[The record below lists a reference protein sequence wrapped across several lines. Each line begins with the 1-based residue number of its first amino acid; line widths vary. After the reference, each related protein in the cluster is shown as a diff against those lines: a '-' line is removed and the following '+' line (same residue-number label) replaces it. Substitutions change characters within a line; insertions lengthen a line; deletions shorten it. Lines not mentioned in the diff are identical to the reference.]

1 MRVSD
6 LLVKTA
12 AAFEQKTAAIH
23 LGRSI
28 TYGELYRS
36 SAALSAR
43 LKKLNLPPF
52 SRAAI
57 LFENSI
63 DYIICYFAAY
73 LADLVPVPLDTSL
86 APENL
91 NQILADSGASVFM
104 VQSKYRR
111 QLDTILGK
119 DLLLRLLVSDRT
131 VPVADSFPP
140 VETLSDII
148 ETPSPVPGLTR
159 AAASFKP
166 PDEAPHELAAI
177 FYTSGSTG
185 EPKGVMLSHRN
196 LVSNTLAT
204 VQYLGLGKDDSVLVI
219 LPFYYIY
226 GNSLLLTHVATGGH
240 VVIDN
245 RFTYP
250 EVVLD
255 ALEESKATGFA
266 GVPSTFMIALNKSTM
281 AKRKLADLRY
291 ITQAGGAMAP
301 EVTRRLM
308 AACPRQKLWVMYGQT
323 EASPRVTYL
332 PPERLGEKLGS
343 IGIPVPG
350 VEVRILD
357 ESGKEIPDGE
367 SGEIAVGGPNVM
379 LGYWNQPEATAE
391 VLRDGW
397 LITGDLARKD
407 QDGYIYVVG
416 RKREIIKSA
425 GHRISTKEIEECL
438 LEHEAIAE
446 AAVFGVPDDILGEAI
461 HAVLVLRPA
470 SKCDDK
476 QIQSFCQ
483 KHLAAF
489 KVPRSVRFVDALPK
503 NQSGKVNKLQLKED
517 ELKAAGKGDSSAR
530 S

>member
-1 MRVSD
+1 MKVSD
-6 LLVKTA
+6 LLVNTA
-12 AAFEQKTAAIH
+12 AAFEPKTAAIH
-23 LGRSI
+23 LGRTI

-36 SAALSAR
+36 SAALAER
-43 LKKLNLPPF
+43 LKKLNLPGG

-63 DYIICYFAAY
+63 DYVICYFASFMAE
-73 LADLVPVPLDTSL
+73 LVTVPLDTSL

-91 NQILADSGASVFM
+91 NYILADCSARVFM

-111 QLDTILGK
+111 QLDGILGNN
-119 DLLLRLLVSDRT
+119 LSLNLIVSDRAI
-131 VPVADSFPP
+131 PVADSFPP
-140 VETLSDII
+140 VETIGGIVEDTSSI
-148 ETPSPVPGLTR
+148 PSLTR
-159 AAASFKP
+159 AAAIVGKP
-166 PDEAPHELAAI
+166 EQAPHELAAI

-204 VQYLGLGKDDSVLVI
+204 AEYLRLTRDDSVLVI

-226 GNSLLLTHVATGGH
+226 GNSLLLTHVAVGGH

-245 RFTYP
+245 RFMYP

-255 ALEESKATGFA
+255 SLEESKATGFA
-266 GVPSTFMIALNKSTM
+266 GVPSTFMMALSKSTI
-281 AKRKLADLRY
+281 AKRRFADLKY

-308 AACPRQKLWVMYGQT
+308 EACPGQKIWIMYGQT

-332 PPERLGEKLGS
+332 PPERLKEKLGS
-343 IGIPVPG
+343 IGIPVPR
-350 VEVRILD
+350 VEVKIRD
-357 ESGKEIPDGE
+357 ESGKEVTQGE
-367 SGEIAVGGPNVM
+367 TGEIVVGGPNVM

-407 QDGYIYVVG
+407 SDGYIYVVG
-416 RKREIIKSA
+416 RKREIIKAA
-425 GHRISTKEIEECL
+425 GHRVSAKEIEECL
-438 LEHEAIAE
+438 LAHEAVAE
-446 AAVFGVPDDILGEAI
+446 AAVFGIPDSILGEAI
-461 HAVLVLRPA
+461 QAVVVLRPGQE
-470 SKCDDK
+470 CDEK
-476 QIQSFCQ
+476 HLQGYCQ

-489 KVPRSVRFVDALPK
+489 KIPRAVRFVDALPK
-503 NQSGKVNKLQLKED
+503 TQAGKINKLLLKE
-517 ELKAAGKGDSSAR
+517 ESVRAGASPNR
-530 S
+530 TE

>member
-1 MRVSD
+1 MKVSD
-6 LLVKTA
+6 LLVNTA
-12 AAFEQKTAAIH
+12 AAFEEKTAAIH

-36 SAALSAR
+36 SAALAER
-43 LKKLNLPPF
+43 LKRLGLPSG

-57 LFENSI
+57 LFENTI
-63 DYIICYFAAY
+63 DYVICYFASF
-73 LADLVPVPLDTSL
+73 LAGMVTVPLDTSL

-91 NQILADSGASVFM
+91 NYILADCGASVFM

-111 QLDTILGK
+111 QLDTILGGN
-119 DLLLRLLVSDRT
+119 LSLSLIVSDRT
-131 VPVADSFPP
+131 MPIADSFPP
-140 VETLSDII
+140 METIGGII
-148 ETPSPVPGLTR
+148 EEASSIPSLTR
-159 AAASFKP
+159 AAAAVAS
-166 PDEAPHELAAI
+166 AGQSPHELAAI

-204 VQYLGLGKDDSVLVI
+204 VQYLGLTKDDSVLVI

-226 GNSLLLTHVATGGH
+226 GNSLLLTHVATGGK

-245 RFTYP
+245 RFMYP

-255 ALEESKATGFA
+255 SLEESKATGFA
-266 GVPSTFMIALNKSTM
+266 GVPSTFMIALSKSTI
-281 AKRKLADLRY
+281 AKRRLADLKY

-301 EVTRRLM
+301 DVTRRLIE
-308 AACPRQKLWVMYGQT
+308 ACPNQKIWVMYGQT

-332 PPERLGEKLGS
+332 PPDQLNEKLGS
-343 IGIPVPG
+343 IGIAVPG

-357 ESGKEIPDGE
+357 ESGREVTIGE
-367 SGEIAVGGPNVM
+367 TGEIVVGGPNVM

-407 QDGYIYVVG
+407 DDGYMYVVG

-425 GHRISTKEIEECL
+425 GHRVSAKEIEETL
-438 LEHEAIAE
+438 VAHEAVAE

-461 HAVLVLRPA
+461 HAVVVLRPGA
-470 SKCDDK
+470 LCNEK
-476 QIQSFCQ
+476 QIQGFCQ

-489 KVPRSVRFVDALPK
+489 KIPRVVRFLNSLPK
-503 NQSGKVNKLQLKED
+503 SQSGKVNKLQLKEQLLQ
-517 ELKAAGKGDSSAR
+517 ENNAGDQPRLS
-530 S
+530 

>member
-1 MRVSD
+1 MIVSD

-12 AAFEQKTAAIH
+12 AAFEEKTAAIH

-36 SAALSAR
+36 STALAERIKR
-43 LKKLNLPPF
+43 LGLPSG

-63 DYIICYFAAY
+63 DYMICYFASF
-73 LADLVPVPLDTSL
+73 LAGLVAVPLDTSL
-86 APENL
+86 APEDL
-91 NQILADSGASVFM
+91 NYILTDCGAGIFM

-111 QLDTILGK
+111 RLDTILGRN
-119 DLLLRLLVSDRT
+119 LSLSLIVSDRT
-131 VPVADSFPP
+131 MPIADSFPP
-140 VETLSDII
+140 METIGGII
-148 ETPSPVPGLTR
+148 EEASSIPSLTR
-159 AAASFKP
+159 AAAAVTSV
-166 PDEAPHELAAI
+166 DQAPHELAAI

-185 EPKGVMLSHRN
+185 EPKGVMLSHCN

-204 VQYLGLGKDDSVLVI
+204 VQYLGLTENDSVLVI

-245 RFTYP
+245 RFMYP

-255 ALEESKATGFA
+255 SLEESKATGFA
-266 GVPSTFMIALNKSTM
+266 GVPSTFMIALSKSTI
-281 AKRKLADLRY
+281 AKRKLADLEY

-308 AACPRQKLWVMYGQT
+308 QACPNQKIWVMYGQT

-332 PPERLGEKLGS
+332 PPERLNEKLGS
-343 IGIPVPG
+343 IGIAVPG
-350 VEVRILD
+350 VEVKILD
-357 ESGKEIPDGE
+357 ESGRELPVGE
-367 SGEIAVGGPNVM
+367 TGEIVVGGPNVM
-379 LGYWNQPEATAE
+379 LGYWNQPEETAE

-407 QDGYIYVVG
+407 DDGYIYVVG

-425 GHRISTKEIEECL
+425 GHRLSAKEIEERI
-438 LEHEAIAE
+438 LEHPAVAE
-446 AAVFGVPDDILGEAI
+446 AAVFGVPDGILGEAI
-461 HAVLVLRPA
+461 HAVVVLRLGA
-470 SKCDDK
+470 QCDEK
-476 QIQSFCQ
+476 QIQGFCQ

-489 KVPRSVRFVDALPK
+489 KIPRAVHFATNLPK
-503 NQSGKVNKLQLKED
+503 SQSGKINKLQLKEHVLR
-517 ELKAAGKGDSSAR
+517 ENNAGTSPV
-530 S
+530 

>member
-1 MRVSD
+1 MKVSD

-12 AAFEQKTAAIH
+12 AVFEEKTAAIH
-23 LGRSI
+23 LERSI

-36 SAALSAR
+36 SAALAER
-43 LKKLNLPPF
+43 LKQLGLPSG

-63 DYIICYFAAY
+63 DYVICYFASF
-73 LADLVPVPLDTSL
+73 LAGLVAVPLDTSL

-91 NQILADSGASVFM
+91 NYILSDCGASVFM

-111 QLDTILGK
+111 QLDTILGRN
-119 DLLLRLLVSDRT
+119 LSLSLIVSDRI
-131 VPVADSFPP
+131 VPVTDSFPP
-140 VETLSDII
+140 VETIGGIVEEASAI
-148 ETPSPVPGLTR
+148 PSLTR
-159 AAASFKP
+159 AAASVAP
-166 PDEAPHELAAI
+166 ADQAPHELAAI

-204 VQYLGLGKDDSVLVI
+204 VQYLGLTRDDSVLVI

-226 GNSLLLTHVATGGH
+226 GNSLLLTHVATGGY

-245 RFTYP
+245 RFMYP

-255 ALEESKATGFA
+255 SLEESKATGFA
-266 GVPSTFMIALNKSTM
+266 GVPSTFMIALNKSTI
-281 AKRKLADLRY
+281 AKRKLADLKY

-308 AACPRQKLWVMYGQT
+308 EACPNQKLWVMYGQT

-332 PPERLGEKLGS
+332 PPERLNEKLGS
-343 IGIPVPG
+343 IGIEVPG

-357 ESGKEIPDGE
+357 ESGREVAVGE
-367 SGEIAVGGPNVM
+367 TGEIVVGGPNVM

-407 QDGYIYVVG
+407 NDGYIYVVG

-425 GHRISTKEIEECL
+425 GHRISAKEIEERI
-438 LEHEAIAE
+438 LEYEVVAE
-446 AAVFGVPDDILGEAI
+446 AAVFGVPDDILGETI
-461 HAVLVLRPA
+461 HAVVVLRPGEQ
-470 SKCDDK
+470 CDEK
-476 QIQSFCQ
+476 QIQGFCQ
-483 KHLAAF
+483 KHLAVF
-489 KVPRSVRFVDALPK
+489 KIPRAVHFVNSLPK
-503 NQSGKVNKLQLKED
+503 SQSGKINKLQLKEQVLR
-517 ELKAAGKGDSSAR
+517 EGNAGEETRLS
-530 S
+530 

>member
-1 MRVSD
+1 MVVSD

-12 AAFEQKTAAIH
+12 AAFEEKTAAIH

-36 SAALSAR
+36 SAALAQR
-43 LKKLNLPPF
+43 MQHLNLPPG
-52 SRAAI
+52 SRVAV

-63 DYIICYFAAY
+63 DYVIGYFASFMAGM
-73 LADLVPVPLDTSL
+73 VTVPLDTSL

-91 NQILADSGASVFM
+91 NYILADCGARVLM

-111 QLDTILGK
+111 QLDVILGRN
-119 DLLLRLLVSDRT
+119 LSLSLIVSDRT
-131 VPVADSFPP
+131 MPVADSFRP
-140 VETLSDII
+140 VETIGDII
-148 ETPSPVPGLTR
+148 EEASSIPSLTR
-159 AAASFKP
+159 TAASVAP
-166 PDEAPHELAAI
+166 ADMAPHELAAI

-204 VQYLGLGKDDSVLVI
+204 VQYLGLTGDDSVLVI

-245 RFTYP
+245 RFMYP

-255 ALEESKATGFA
+255 SLEESRATGFA
-266 GVPSTFMIALNKSTM
+266 GVPSTFMIALNKSTI
-281 AKRKLADLRY
+281 AKRTLADLKY

-308 AACPRQKLWVMYGQT
+308 EACPNQKVWVMYGQT

-332 PPERLGEKLGS
+332 PPERLNVKLGS
-343 IGIPVPG
+343 IGIAVPG
-350 VEVRILD
+350 VEVKILD
-357 ESGKEIPDGE
+357 DSGGE
-367 SGEIAVGGPNVM
+367 VPVGETGEIVVGGPNVM

-407 QDGYIYVVG
+407 SDGYIYVVG

-425 GHRISTKEIEECL
+425 GHRVSAKEIEEKI
-438 LEHEAIAE
+438 LEHEAVAE
-446 AAVFGVPDDILGEAI
+446 AAVFGIPDDILGEAI
-461 HAVLVLRPA
+461 HAVVVLRSGA
-470 SKCDDK
+470 EYDEK
-476 QIQSFCQ
+476 QIQAYCQ
-483 KHLAAF
+483 KHLATF
-489 KVPRSVRFVDALPK
+489 KIPRAVRFVAGLPK
-503 NQSGKVNKLQLKED
+503 SQSGKINKLQLKEQILL
-517 ELKAAGKGDSSAR
+517 EIKTRTKLA
-530 S
+530 

>member
-1 MRVSD
+1 MKVSD

-12 AAFEQKTAAIH
+12 AAFEEKTAAIH
-23 LGRSI
+23 LERSI

-36 SAALSAR
+36 SAALAER
-43 LKKLNLPPF
+43 LKRLGLPSG

-63 DYIICYFAAY
+63 DYMICYFASFMAGMV
-73 LADLVPVPLDTSL
+73 AVPLDTSL

-91 NQILADSGASVFM
+91 NFILADCGASVFM

-111 QLDTILGK
+111 QLDTILGRN
-119 DLLLRLLVSDRT
+119 LSLSLIVSDRT
-131 VPVADSFPP
+131 IPIADSFPP
-140 VETLSDII
+140 VETLGGIVEEATSIL
-148 ETPSPVPGLTR
+148 SLTR
-159 AAASFKP
+159 AAATVAP
-166 PDEAPHELAAI
+166 GDQAPHELAAI

-204 VQYLGLGKDDSVLVI
+204 VQYLGLTEDDSVLVI

-245 RFTYP
+245 RFMYP

-255 ALEESKATGFA
+255 SLEESKATGFA
-266 GVPSTFMIALNKSTM
+266 GVPSTFMMALSKSTI
-281 AKRKLADLRY
+281 AKRKLADLKY

-308 AACPRQKLWVMYGQT
+308 QACPNQKIWVMYGQT

-332 PPERLGEKLGS
+332 PPERLNEKLGS

-357 ESGKEIPDGE
+357 ESGREVPVGDT
-367 SGEIAVGGPNVM
+367 GEIAVGGPNVM

-407 QDGYIYVVG
+407 DDGYIYVVG

-425 GHRISTKEIEECL
+425 GHRVSAKEIEERL
-438 LEHEAIAE
+438 LAHEAVAE

-461 HAVLVLRPA
+461 NAVVVLRPGTV
-470 SKCDDK
+470 CDEK
-476 QIQSFCQ
+476 QIQGFCQ

-489 KVPRSVRFVDALPK
+489 KIPRAVRFVSSLPK
-503 NQSGKVNKLQLKED
+503 SQSGKINKLQLKEQVLR
-517 ELKAAGKGDSSAR
+517 ETTRGTSPA
-530 S
+530 